1 MPDPL
6 IRMAHR
12 MHFPPAGWSLGE
24 RVMSRSRLCLVCTS
38 RLGVY
43 LVAVLL
49 VRYAASPPVSLPVLT
64 VLGAGIALELLS
76 GASRWR

>member
-1 MPDPL
+1 
-6 IRMAHR
+6 
-12 MHFPPAGWSLGE
+12 MHFRPEGWSLGE
-24 RVMSRSRLCLVCTS
+24 RVMTRGRLCLVCSS

-49 VRYAASPPVSLPVLT
+49 VRYAATPAVSFPVLA
-64 VLGAGIALELLS
+64 VLGLGVLLELLS

>member
-1 MPDPL
+1 
-6 IRMAHR
+6 
-12 MHFPPAGWSLGE
+12 
-24 RVMSRSRLCLVCTS
+24 MSRGRLCLVCSS

-49 VRYAASPPVSLPVLT
+49 VRYAATPTVSLPVLG
-64 VLGAGIALELLS
+64 VLGLGVALELLS